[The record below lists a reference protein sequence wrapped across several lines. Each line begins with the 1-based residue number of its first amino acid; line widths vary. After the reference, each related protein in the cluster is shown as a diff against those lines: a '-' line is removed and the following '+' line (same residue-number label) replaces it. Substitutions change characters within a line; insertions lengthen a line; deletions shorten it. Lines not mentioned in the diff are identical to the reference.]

1 MLKRSRGMR
10 WTVTGLALSLSVL
23 GLTISLSSAGAST
36 ASKYAASK
44 NWTIK
49 LANLV
54 AGSPTYAYPFI
65 GPADF
70 TVSNVSD
77 FQYLMYR
84 PLYWFGNTTN
94 GAVEVNEGQSLAA
107 LPVMSNHDKTATIK
121 LKSGYKWSNGEP
133 VQANDVMEFLNLFAS
148 EPSGEASYAAP
159 VKGVPVTIP
168 DLFSSVTA
176 PNTHTIVMNFIRPV
190 SPTWL
195 LNNPLSEV
203 TPLPKAW
210 DIMDSSWTFTTNTPA
225 GYTASTAVTKAG
237 GNLATVPGGCWSSTF
252 IGDGNTTGPTSAF
265 ADENGTNTIVPAAN
279 ATQAEKCEEVA
290 ATMNSFADD
299 PVDYANT
306 STDTG
311 KLWGLSDGA
320 WKLTSY
326 NSATA
331 AMSWGRNPDY
341 GGAKAYAKALEY
353 VPCQSQTGDCYNLLL
368 SGSVSATYIVGV
380 PSNDLPVIKSLSQL
394 SKTQDK
400 ALASKYDA
408 VTAYNP
414 VIGYSPLNF
423 ASTLTGVGEDS
434 AMSGDTTPRSA
445 LFAQPYIVKALNDSY
460 PVNAIVK
467 DVDRGYGYSTF
478 GPIPPYPPSNYTS
491 LKSSPYAL
499 DKVAGEMTP
508 HGWSK
513 VGGIYTCEKPGTGNG
528 ECGAN
533 IAQGATMTFKV
544 DAGVAGIPTAEE
556 GDDAWVSAAKSQGI
570 NLVLNVETFDA
581 VIAADTSAST
591 TWDMYTGSG
600 WEYAPDYYPSGED
613 LWLSGDPEN
622 VGSYNNATA
631 NKDIFGTLSGAVS
644 MNTYENFMVNNSPVI
659 WNTWNPIVGE
669 HLKNVGGYVFEDTSN
684 MNPELWYLK
693 G

>member
-1 MLKRSRGMR
+1 MS
-10 WTVTGLALSLSVL
+10 T
-23 GLTISLSSAGAST
+23 AGASSS
-36 ASKYAASK
+36 SKYAASK

-84 PLYWFGNTTN
+84 PLYWFGNTTT
-94 GAVEVNEGQSLAA
+94 GAVQVNEKESLAK
-107 LPVMSNHDKTATIK
+107 LPVMSNGNKTATIT
-121 LKSGYKWSNGEP
+121 LKSGYKWSNGAP
-133 VQANDVMEFLNLFAS
+133 VQANDVIEFLNLFAS

-159 VKGVPVTIP
+159 VGGNPVTIP

-176 PNTHTIVMNFIRPV
+176 PNTHTIVMNFIRAV
-190 SPTWL
+190 SPSWL
-195 LNNPLSEV
+195 LANPLSEV
-203 TPLPKAW
+203 TPLPQAW
-210 DIMDSSWTFTTNTPA
+210 DVMDASWKFTTNTPA
-225 GYTASTAVTKAG
+225 GYTASTVVTKAG
-237 GNLATVPGGCWSSTF
+237 GNLATKPGGCWSSKF
-252 IGDGNTTGPTSAF
+252 IGDGNKTGPTATF
-265 ADENGTNTIVPAAN
+265 KDQNGDETIVPAAN
-279 ATQAEKCEEVA
+279 IAQAEKCQEVI

-311 KLWGLSDGA
+311 KIWGLSDGP

-331 AMSWGRNPDY
+331 AMSWGRNPSY
-341 GGAKAYAKALEY
+341 GGAKAYAKALDY
-353 VPCQSQTGDCYNLLL
+353 IPCQSQTGDCYNLLL
-368 SGSVSATYIVGV
+368 SGSVSATYLVGV
-380 PSNDLPVIKSLSQL
+380 PSNDLPVISSLSQL
-394 SKTQDK
+394 STVQDK

-408 VTAYNP
+408 TDSYDP

-423 ASTLTGVGEDS
+423 NSTLTGASEDS

-445 LFAQPYIVKALNDSY
+445 LLAQPYVVQALNDSY
-460 PVNAIVK
+460 PVKAIVK

-478 GPIPPYPPSNYTS
+478 GPIPPYPPSTLTS
-491 LKSSPYAL
+491 LKTSPYSL
-499 DKVAGEMTP
+499 NKVDGEMTP

-513 VGGIYTCEKPGTGNG
+513 VNGIYTCEKPGTGTG
-528 ECGAN
+528 ECGAK
-533 IAQGATMTFKV
+533 IGKGATMTFRV

-556 GDDAWVSAAKSQGI
+556 GDDAWVAAAKEHGI
-570 NLVLNVETFDA
+570 NLVLHVETFDA
-581 VIAADTSAST
+581 VIAADTSASK

-613 LWLSGDPEN
+613 LWLTGDPEN
-622 VGSYNNATA
+622 VGGYNNATA
-631 NKDIFGTLSGAVS
+631 NKDIMGTLSGTVS
-644 MNTYENFMVNNSPVI
+644 MNTYENFMVNNPPVL
-659 WNTWNPIVGE
+659 WNTWSPIVDE
-669 HLKNVGGYVFEDTSN
+669 HLKDVGGYIDEDTSN
-684 MNPELWYLK
+684 MNAELWYLK

>member
-1 MLKRSRGMR
+1 M
-10 WTVTGLALSLSVL
+10 
-23 GLTISLSSAGAST
+23 

-84 PLYWFGNTTN
+84 PLYWFGNTTT
-94 GAVEVNEGQSLAA
+94 GAVQVNEGQSLAE
-107 LPVMSNHDKTATIK
+107 LPVMSNNDKTATIH
-121 LKSGYKWSNGEP
+121 LKTGYKWNNGAP

-190 SPTWL
+190 SPSWL
-195 LNNPLSEV
+195 LNNPLSEI
-203 TPLPKAW
+203 TPLPQAW
-210 DIMDSSWTFTTNTPA
+210 DIMDASWTFTTNTPA

-265 ADENGTNTIVPAAN
+265 QDENGTDTIVPAAN

-290 ATMNSFADD
+290 ATMNSFAND
-299 PVDYANT
+299 VTDYANK

-311 KLWGLSDGA
+311 KLWGISDGA
-320 WKLTSY
+320 WELTSY

-341 GGAKAYAKALEY
+341 GGAKAYAKALDY

-368 SGSVSATYIVGV
+368 SGSVTATYLVGV
-380 PSNDLPVIKSLSQL
+380 PSNDLPVITSLSQL
-394 SKTQDK
+394 KTVQDK
-400 ALASKYDA
+400 ALAAKYK
-408 VTAYNP
+408 VSIAYNP

-423 ASTLTGVGEDS
+423 ASTNTGASEDS
-434 AMSGDTTPRSA
+434 AMAGDTTPRSA
-445 LFAQPYIVKALNDSY
+445 LLAQAYIVKALNDSY
-460 PVNAIVK
+460 PVKAIVN

-478 GPIPPYPPSNYTS
+478 GPIPPYPPSDYTS
-491 LKSSPYAL
+491 LKTSPYAL

-508 HGWSK
+508 HGWKK
-513 VGGIYTCEKPGTGNG
+513 VNGIYTCEKPGTGSSD
-528 ECGAN
+528 CGAN
-533 IAQGATMTFKV
+533 ILKGATMTFRV

-556 GDDAWVSAAKSQGI
+556 GDDAWVSAAKEQGI
-570 NLVLNVETFDA
+570 NLVLHVETFDA

-659 WNTWNPIVGE
+659 WNTWSPIVGE
-669 HLKNVGGYVFEDTSN
+669 VLKNVGGYVDEDTSN

-693 G
+693 S